1 MSTIHNSNTACCT
14 IPTVVPKDK
23 YQEKGEYKPFGAFKK
38 AYVVGNPKSACLGKT
53 IIGVYDIFGYWPQTQ
68 QGADILAET
77 LDALVIYPD
86 FLDGKPWDANNFP
99 PQTDE
104 DKQKLQDFFGGVAN
118 VGERVKDV
126 GDLADKLKADG
137 AKFVGTIGFCWVS
150 YQHRIGTVVTV
161 AAGTGKTDAAVAI
174 HPAMLDVK
182 DADNLKVPLGIF
194 PSKDEP
200 IEEYEK
206 IIKSIS
212 NKDFAS
218 KNAYKVYPNMHHGW
232 AAARANLDDPENK
245 KEYEDVYGTA
255 VTFFKGVIAG

>member
-38 AYVVGNPKSACLGKT
+38 AYVVGNPKSGKT
-53 IIGVYDIFGYWPQTQ
+53 IIG
-68 QGADILAET
+68 
-77 LDALVIYPD
+77 
-86 FLDGKPWDANNFP
+86 PWDANNFP

-137 AKFVGTIGFCWVS
+137 AKFVGTIGFCW
-150 YQHRIGTVVTV
+150 GGKVVTV